1 MIVSI
6 WRNFW
11 CLSAGK
17 KSISSFTFSLRYY
30 KNIANLLF
38 WVLWVCLTLHIQWY
52 YQLVEKFCVHPQAKN
67 QLHSPCFFEDA
78 AKIGKLLIWVLWA
91 CLAMHTQ
98 NGTIKLSKTSMFI
111 CTPKIHFIIHFLL
124 EILDFKE
131 PSNLIGWQY
140 FGPLTREP
148 EYCQIWDWW
157 WIINSNVSF
166 QF

>member
-1 MIVSI
+1 MFICRQKI
-6 WRNFW
+6 NFILHVFLEILQKY
-11 CLSAGK
+11 CKLVILGTLGMPDSAHPK
-17 KSISSFTFSLRYY
+17 
-30 KNIANLLF
+30 
-38 WVLWVCLTLHIQWY
+38 WY

-140 FGPLTREP
+140 FGPLAREP